1 MQKIIFSI
9 TLFVFISISSN
20 GYFQKPHFFAPFQ
33 GKKVFCSTEHSE
45 KVLVSITGNQVTI
58 VIGKRKIIGNY
69 KSTKILLTNDPEEIS
84 YRKTAGKYHYGTYY
98 VIQNDYLSI
107 LEPENG
113 EYAYTYE
120 LCK

>member
-1 MQKIIFSI
+1 MQKIVFSI
-9 TLFVFISISSN
+9 TLFVLISVSSN
-20 GYFQKPHFFAPFQ
+20 AYFQKTNFFAPFQ
-33 GKKVFCSTEHSE
+33 GENFFCSKEYSE
-45 KVLVSITGNQVTI
+45 KIVVSIKGNRVTI

-69 KSTKILLTNDPEEIS
+69 KSSKILLTNDPEEIA
-84 YRKTAGKYHYGTYY
+84 YRKNAGKYHYGTYY
-98 VIQNDYLSI
+98 VIGKDYLSI

>member
-9 TLFVFISISSN
+9 ALFTLISISGNAYS
-20 GYFQKPHFFAPFQ
+20 QKVRFFAPFQ
-33 GKKVFCSTEHSE
+33 GKKFFCSTRHSE
-45 KVLVSITGNQVTI
+45 KALVSISGNQVTI

-69 KSTKILLTNDPEEIS
+69 KSTKILLTNDPEEIA

-98 VIQNDYLSI
+98 VVQKDYFSI